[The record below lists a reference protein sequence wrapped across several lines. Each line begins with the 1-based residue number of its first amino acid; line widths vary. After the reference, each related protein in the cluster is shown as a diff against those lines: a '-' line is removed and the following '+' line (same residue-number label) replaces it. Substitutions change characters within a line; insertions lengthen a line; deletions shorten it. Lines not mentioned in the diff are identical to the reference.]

1 MIAQSYGA
9 AESGQSLVEYSL
21 ILVLIVV
28 VAATILAV
36 MGDALGNTY
45 TGVISQLPFH

>member
-1 MIAQSYGA
+1 M
-9 AESGQSLVEYSL
+9 VEYAL
-21 ILVLIVV
+21 LLVLIAV
-28 VAATILAV
+28 VAAAILAV